1 MLFLEGVVVFSQ
13 ESRELQMNKQMV
25 RVNDTEAPWETKKI
39 ELSTKEKL
47 Q

>member
-1 MLFLEGVVVFSQ
+1 MLFLEGVVVFNQ

>member
-1 MLFLEGVVVFSQ
+1 MLFLEGVVAFSK
-13 ESRELQMNKQMV
+13 ESRELQVNKQMM
-25 RVNDTEAPWETKKI
+25 RVNNTETPWETKKI

>member
-25 RVNDTEAPWETKKI
+25 RVNDTEALWETKKI
-39 ELSTKEKL
+39 ELSTKGKL